1 MPIPKEAVEEALARA
16 FLGGGA
22 LRKED
27 RQKALELAPLLEE
40 MARALPQ
47 SASRRTPQ
55 APTEGGARRRAGR
68 APFLLVDA
76 CAGKSAAGLL
86 FLALVAPGGDAR
98 VLALE
103 GDPAR
108 LAQALEGARALGV
121 LDRLERRT
129 GDVGDPALWPEE
141 PDLVVALHA
150 CGEASDRVIERA
162 LAARAKRLLLV
173 PCCYGAAS
181 TRTHDGRATRVPA
194 QEHADRWAAAVGI
207 PRHALV
213 QRRFAQALIDAER
226 TARLEAAG
234 YETEVVEFVAP
245 TVSPHCLLWRARRV
259 GEPVRSAEGARAHA
273 MMRRG

>member
-1 MPIPKEAVEEALARA
+1 MPIPKEAVEDALARA

-27 RQKALELAPLLEE
+27 RQKALELAPLLDE
-40 MARALPQ
+40 MARALPRSGAGATGPGVGT
-47 SASRRTPQ
+47 SARRRRTP
-55 APTEGGARRRAGR
+55 R
-68 APFLLVDA
+68 APFLVVDA
-76 CAGKSAAGLL
+76 CAGKAAAGLL
-86 FLALVAPGGDAR
+86 FLALAAR
-98 VLALE
+98 ERDVRVVALE
-103 GDPAR
+103 SDAAR
-108 LAQALEGARALGV
+108 LAHARDGALALGV
-121 LDRLERRT
+121 GARVELRL
-129 GDVGDPALWPEE
+129 GDVGDAALWPEA

-150 CGEASDRVIERA
+150 CGEASDLIIERA

-194 QEHADRWAAAVGI
+194 QALADRWAAALGI

-234 YETEVVEFVAP
+234 YETEVVEWVAP
-245 TVSPHCLLWRARRV
+245 TVSPHSLLWRARRV
-259 GEPVRSAEGARAHA
+259 GEPVRSAEGARAQA